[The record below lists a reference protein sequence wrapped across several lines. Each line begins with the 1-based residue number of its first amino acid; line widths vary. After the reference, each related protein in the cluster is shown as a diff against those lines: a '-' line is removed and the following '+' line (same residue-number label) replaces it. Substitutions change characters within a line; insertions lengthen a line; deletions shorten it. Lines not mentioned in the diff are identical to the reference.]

1 MEVRVKVDGR
11 GQSFQ
16 AALLVDPKDQ
26 LDAHMKRNTHF
37 WKQFMTGTTPKC
49 LMMVQNKGQD
59 EGEVVHP
66 ENFGK
71 DFYSNNIFDKA
82 QVTLYEISKIP
93 QNDDDEFEDYDEGGE
108 DENEEMEEELEEQE
122 QQIEVEPV
130 AV

>member
-1 MEVRVKVDGR
+1 
-11 GQSFQ
+11 
-16 AALLVDPKDQ
+16 
-26 LDAHMKRNTHF
+26 
-37 WKQFMTGTTPKC
+37 MTGTTPKC

-130 AV
+130 AVQEEPPKEIEDQKASEVLFDNEDENQKPSVPAQNQ